1 MWLSPRRL
9 HFAFAICVST
19 GLSSG
24 CSYSGFERVPVA
36 GKVMI
41 DNEPLKTGYIRF
53 IPAEGGRPSTAE
65 IGGDGAFDF
74 GDEGVVVGKHRIEVI
89 ASEQVGESGYR
100 WHAPEKYASYSTS
113 ELVRE
118 ISEPTRDLVLSL
130 TWDGGKPFTV
140 KSGPVEADPKRLKN
154 RQP

>member
-1 MWLSPRRL
+1 MRRSSRRFNL
-9 HFAFAICVST
+9 HLAIIVSLT
-19 GLSSG
+19 FVLG
-24 CSYSGFERVPVA
+24 CSNDTFERVPVA
-36 GKVMI
+36 GTVTI
-41 DNEPLKTGYIRF
+41 DNEPLKFGYIRF

-65 IGGDGAFDF
+65 IGIDGGFYF

-100 WHAPEKYASYSTS
+100 WHAPEKYASYTTS
-113 ELVRE
+113 ELERE
-118 ISEPTRDLVLSL
+118 ITEPTSDLALDL

-140 KSGPVEADPKRLKN
+140 KGGPAEADPKRLKN